1 MPGAF
6 LFRKK
11 AYPKDEGAQAEVA
24 VLNMAVQTN
33 GGSADAR
40 NFVKRNVKRSDS
52 LDSSFRGASETSEL
66 WCAPENSSC
75 RKNTSTSPR
84 LDERR
89 AKGRRGRL
97 FGTTIFRVI

>member
-1 MPGAF
+1 VPGAF

-11 AYPKDEGAQAEVA
+11 AYPKGKGAQAEVA

-52 LDSSFRGASETSEL
+52 LDSSFRGASKD
-66 WCAPENSSC
+66 ANPESIGTKINFIWQ
-75 RKNTSTSPR
+75 
-84 LDERR
+84 
-89 AKGRRGRL
+89 L
-97 FGTTIFRVI
+97 FQA

>member
-24 VLNMAVQTN
+24 VLNVAVQTN
-33 GGSADAR
+33 GGSADSR

-52 LDSSFRGASETSEL
+52 LDSSFRGASETSETGIHRAARMMEEWIPGL
-66 WCAPENSSC
+66 H
-75 RKNTSTSPR
+75 
-84 LDERR
+84 LR
-89 AKGRRGRL
+89 AK
-97 FGTTIFRVI
+97 